1 MAKIVLNIDTPDAA
15 KLKRALEAHALQQ
28 DQTVEECLLPTLRGI
43 AQQMGVNANDDEADQ
58 NASLEIAERR
68 AARITQKR
76 ANNGN

>member
-1 MAKIVLNIDTPDAA
+1 MAKIVLNYPGPIGA
-15 KLKRALEAHALQQ
+15 KYSRALEAFALQQ
-28 DQTVEECLLPTLRGI
+28 GQSIEDVMEPYLRGI
-43 AQQMGVNANDDEADQ
+43 AQQIGVNANDDEADQ